1 MTRKR
6 KVRAVLR
13 QMEEMEHRE
22 EAVKAVNFS
31 AWSTKLEGRVL
42 V

>member
-1 MTRKR
+1 VTRKR

>member
-13 QMEEMEHRE
+13 QMEEMEHKE
-22 EAVKAVNFS
+22 EAVKIVDAT

>member
-22 EAVKAVNFS
+22 EAVKAVNVS

>member
-1 MTRKR
+1 
-6 KVRAVLR
+6 
-13 QMEEMEHRE
+13 MEEMEHRE
-22 EAVKAVNFS
+22 EAVKAVNVS